1 MSSFGDDYDE
11 MTDGQGVRRGAGGT
25 AAAGDDVT
33 RFLTELR
40 ALGDGPTPKPSPQLA
55 AVLAGA
61 TPLLSSRR
69 ALRMVLRSA
78 AVAALVLGALVVA
91 AANHSLPAPAQR
103 VVSNVVNDLTP
114 FHIGPGTRAD
124 VLPPTP
130 SDKPTAPTP
139 ASTSQSHAPVP
150 PPSSTE
156 PDRRDDGN
164 GGNGGGGGDAGENL
178 PGAGGGEDRTSRSSG
193 TRADSGSGSG
203 EREDRSSPEQSSAP
217 SPSAPPSGGD
227 YSGDGG
233 GGSDN

>member
-40 ALGDGPTPKPSPQLA
+40 ALGDGPAPKPSPQLA

-61 TPLLSSRR
+61 TPLLNSRR

-139 ASTSQSHAPVP
+139 ASTSPSQSHAPVP

-156 PDRRDDGN
+156 PDRRD
-164 GGNGGGGGDAGENL
+164 GGRGGDPGEDL

-193 TRADSGSGSG
+193 TREDSGSGSG

-217 SPSAPPSGGD
+217 GPSAPPSGGD
-227 YSGDGG
+227 HSGDGG